1 MSRRV
6 ALAWF
11 AVVLVAL
18 WLLRAQLVHEV
29 GVPFRQ
35 ALALGLAVGIL
46 LDVAMA
52 AAVVGL
58 ALCVGAR
65 WPRAGHC
72 TAFVLTIAVSFVSM
86 ANVAYFSY
94 FDTRLE
100 PWVITTHLGD
110 LTVIG
115 GSVRQ
120 VLLSA
125 PALTAW
131 LVAIP
136 LFLVGRRWTGL
147 RSSTPVVSARSG
159 ALCACSAALI
169 ALAAAPIKRGVLH
182 GGTSVLAEQVL
193 VAWIEEARGRITDQ
207 QLAWSGIAE
216 SLRDAVALD
225 ASAPDRVLAS
235 FWQWHPQRER
245 WPNADFGVARPLVRE
260 LEPQAMHTLA
270 LRERLGLP
278 VEGPIHVIILFL
290 ESVRA
295 FEMEHPAL
303 GPKVFPRTRA
313 LLASHALR
321 FPTAYASAPHAAK
334 TVQGQFTTLC
344 SLLPGPSGGAVYLWY
359 PNVRV
364 KCLAEVAR
372 EHGYHTLWI
381 SGGTEDFQKKR
392 LFESLH
398 GTDSFFGAEYL
409 ASIPYKGRQFE
420 CGYPDGPMLQEAVRI
435 LEREAQDGRPV
446 FANVLTLS
454 THHPVSEIP
463 EGPVPA
469 TLRAAAKRGPAD
481 KDYVGY
487 LSRLRYL
494 DESLASFFDTL
505 FASPIGDR
513 TLVVMLGDHGARY
526 KPHIPVA
533 QHQVVELM
541 ARIPLAIVTKGL
553 RAPSVSSYP
562 VHQVDVAPTV
572 ADIIGFHSIVA
583 WIGRDILDGPGSPW
597 LLGEQER
604 LHYRVGNRACYTL
617 QGDDGPTCYRVDES
631 TDPMLSF
638 DPPRISSAAAEVR
651 FFQSVAVA
659 AGEAIASNLVMPVAR
674 KR

>member
-1 MSRRV
+1 MEREDHKDDDPASTEILAGSR
-6 ALAWF
+6 
-11 AVVLVAL
+11 
-18 WLLRAQLVHEV
+18 
-29 GVPFRQ
+29 
-35 ALALGLAVGIL
+35 
-46 LDVAMA
+46 DS
-52 AAVVGL
+52 
-58 ALCVGAR
+58 R
-65 WPRAGHC
+65 WA
-72 TAFVLTIAVSFVSM
+72 
-86 ANVAYFSY
+86 
-94 FDTRLE
+94 
-100 PWVITTHLGD
+100 
-110 LTVIG
+110 

-260 LEPQAMHTLA
+260 LEPEAMHTLA

-313 LLASHALR
+313 LLGSHALR

-398 GTDSFFGAEYL
+398 GTDAFFGAEYL

-572 ADIIGFHSIVA
+572 ADIHRIPQHCGLDWSRHPRWTWLTLATWRTGAPTLSRGKPSLLHPARRRRTHLLSSRREHRSYAELRPAKDFLGGCRGALLPIGGSRG
-583 WIGRDILDGPGSPW
+583 GRGHCLQLGDAGSSEVMRPGARDHDAAGP
-597 LLGEQER
+597 LG
-604 LHYRVGNRACYTL
+604 G
-617 QGDDGPTCYRVDES
+617 
-631 TDPMLSF
+631 
-638 DPPRISSAAAEVR
+638 PPRTPPA
-651 FFQSVAVA
+651 
-659 AGEAIASNLVMPVAR
+659 P
-674 KR
+674 